1 MQIYDEVK
9 FNKTLNLWFQYVLP
23 LGFLGVDC
31 VLLFVALVWI
41 YQSLKHDKHVMGNEK
56 FMLLHAIL
64 LLVVFGS
71 GIYTAISFGTV
82 RAAINSGDVK

>member
-1 MQIYDEVK
+1 MCGGA
-9 FNKTLNLWFQYVLP
+9 WF
-23 LGFLGVDC
+23 GSHRKC
-31 VLLFVALVWI
+31 VL
-41 YQSLKHDKHVMGNEK
+41 YQVCRILKQDKHVMGNEK